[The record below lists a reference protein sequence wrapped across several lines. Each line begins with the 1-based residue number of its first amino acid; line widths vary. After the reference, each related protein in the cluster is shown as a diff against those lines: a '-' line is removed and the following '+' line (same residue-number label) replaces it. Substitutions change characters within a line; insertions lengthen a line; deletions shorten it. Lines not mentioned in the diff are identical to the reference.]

1 MISYLIGNVTYIDDS
16 SIVLECGH
24 IGFKISMPQSSLF
37 RLMPDMHEVKVH
49 TYMAVKED
57 DISLFGF
64 LTMEELKMFESLL
77 TVSGIG
83 PKGAM
88 SILSS
93 ISVEQL
99 KSAIV
104 FEDAKLIAGSKG
116 IGTKTAQKI
125 VIELKGKY
133 SKEALLES
141 ENAASAV
148 RVNSDS
154 AVVSEALNAL
164 ESLGFNR
171 SSIMAAFNT
180 INVTDKMTVSELVGE
195 ALKIID

>member
-1 MISYLIGNVTYIDDS
+1 MISYLIGNVTYIDENG
-16 SIVLECGH
+16 IILECNNV
-24 IGFKISMPQSSLF
+24 GFKILMPQSSLF
-37 RLMPDMHEVKVH
+37 RIMPEMRDVKVH
-49 TYMAVKED
+49 TFMSVKED

-64 LTMEELKMFESLL
+64 LSTDELKMFESLL

-88 SILSS
+88 NILSS
-93 ISVEQL
+93 LSVEQL

-116 IGTKTAQKI
+116 IGAKTAQKI

-133 SKEALLES
+133 SKEALLE
-141 ENAASAV
+141 EPDTPSAV
-148 RVNSDS
+148 HANTALVNE
-154 AVVSEALNAL
+154 AVTAL

-171 SSIMAAFNT
+171 SSVMAAINT
-180 INVTDKMTVSELVGE
+180 INVTENMTVSELVGE